1 MASSSIGHKLK
12 RLVLHFCRP
21 GVFYLHEHKSGGVKI
36 VMEHNRK
43 LLFLPSSLFQSI
55 SFISLIMA
63 ALLLPLS
70 IQADDESIMADLA
83 GHSMLLDGVSKDGL
97 MVVVG
102 ERGHVLIS
110 SDGEHWQQITI
121 PTRATLTGMYFQDNM
136 KGWVVGHDAVILR
149 TTDGGKSWEKVYY
162 DPEGEIPLF
171 DIWFRDEKHGI
182 AIGAYGLYLVSEDGG
197 ANWDISEMNVSVDKP
212 KDDPDEETIKA
223 EDDDDFLDSYDLHL
237 NSIAIADNGK
247 LYIAAEAGKVYR
259 SDDSGG
265 SWVPLAPDYIGSFFG
280 VLAVTG
286 DTVLVFGLRGHLFRS
301 EDAGNTWQ
309 EIETPTQEMLTNG
322 IVVSEDE
329 IYITGLGGTILR
341 SNDGGKS
348 FSLVEQ
354 GHRDGFNAI
363 MRGLE
368 GELITVGEKGV
379 DLLR

>member
-1 MASSSIGHKLK
+1 MNNEKKKLMKQYRFFLGRFSLGRFFIFSI
-12 RLVLHFCRP
+12 F
-21 GVFYLHEHKSGGVKI
+21 
-36 VMEHNRK
+36 
-43 LLFLPSSLFQSI
+43 SI
-55 SFISLIMA
+55 M
-63 ALLLPLS
+63 LLPAS
-70 IQADDESIMADLA
+70 VQADDASITADLA

-97 MVVVG
+97 MTVVG

-110 SDGEHWQQITI
+110 IDGKHWQQITV
-121 PTRATLTGMYFQDNM
+121 PTRSTLTGVYFQDKQN
-136 KGWVVGHDAVILR
+136 GWVVGHDAVILR
-149 TTDGGKSWEKVYY
+149 TTDGGKTWQKVYY
-162 DPEGEIPLF
+162 DPEGQTPLF
-171 DIWFRDEKHGI
+171 DIWFKNEKKGI

-197 ANWDISEMNVSVDKP
+197 ASWDISEMNVSVDQS
-212 KDDPDEETIKA
+212 KDEPDEEANKA

-259 SDDSGG
+259 SDDSGD

-280 VLAVTG
+280 VLPVTG

-301 EDAGNTWQ
+301 EDAGKTWQ

-322 IVVSEDE
+322 IVVSEDD

-341 SNDGGKS
+341 SNDAGKS

-363 MRGLE
+363 IQDPE
-368 GELITVGEKGV
+368 GKLITVGEKGV
-379 DLLR
+379 DLLQ

>member
-1 MASSSIGHKLK
+1 LVRDSLVMYSKSSMDFRVHWNDERQKLMNQDRFFLGRFSLGRFFIFSI
-12 RLVLHFCRP
+12 FA
-21 GVFYLHEHKSGGVKI
+21 
-36 VMEHNRK
+36 
-43 LLFLPSSLFQSI
+43 
-55 SFISLIMA
+55 IM
-63 ALLLPLS
+63 LLPAS
-70 IQADDESIMADLA
+70 VQADDASIIAELA

-102 ERGHVLIS
+102 ERGHILIS
-110 SDGEHWQQITI
+110 TDGEQWQQIAV
-121 PTRATLTGMYFQDNM
+121 PTRATLTGVYFQDRM

-149 TTDGGKSWEKVYY
+149 TTDGSETWEKVYY
-162 DPEGEIPLF
+162 DPEGQIPLF

-197 ANWDISEMNVSVDKP
+197 ASWDTSEMNVSVVKP
-212 KDDPDEETIKA
+212 ADGSDEEEIKA

-247 LYIAAEAGKVYR
+247 LYIVAEAGKVYR
-259 SDDSGG
+259 SDDNGG

-309 EIETPTQEMLTNG
+309 EIEIPTQEMLTNG

-363 MRGLE
+363 IQSAE
-368 GELITVGEKGV
+368 GNLITVGEKGV
-379 DLLR
+379 GLLR